1 MVSSAADVNMLF
13 THDADDVLFQHQNTL
28 NLLIIN
34 FNTAS
39 VTVFVDQNIN
49 KVLSGTFQHWLTIGD
64 LEDTKSL
71 FSVYQAAKKLS
82 NKFAINLILTGI
94 ENSND
99 IIFMAQN
106 VNGVSSK
113 HQHKTYLL
121 EAKNQ
126 SQINEPLAQN
136 NEQLAQNIEWFLKGN
151 YPLHDALVLA
161 IAAGKSNKPAHIVW
175 NDNIADYPFI
185 SEISEDSVNIN
196 SKGVN
201 FDDFVARHKNSTLV
215 ETKKYSFL
223 NTNKQIGIY
232 PVVDNLAHLETLL
245 EAGAKTIQLRIKTA
259 SSDPLLPNII
269 AEAVALGK
277 QYHAHLYINDHW
289 PLAITSGAYGIHLGQ
304 EDCMSADLRA
314 IADASIRLGI
324 SCHSFFEMLLAIQLS
339 PSYIAL
345 GHIFPTTTKSMPSA
359 PQGLLNLT
367 RYVTLIDDQIPTVA
381 IGGINYE
388 RINAV
393 KKANVSGIA
402 IVRAITE
409 ADCPKTAFH
418 QLNSVWQQDSGIKH
432 VNG

>member
-1 MVSSAADVNMLF
+1 MVSSAVDVNMLF
-13 THDADDVLFQHQNTL
+13 SHDAVDVLFQHQNTL
-28 NLLIIN
+28 NLLMIN
-34 FNTAS
+34 FNAAL
-39 VTVFVDQNIN
+39 VTVFVDQKMN
-49 KVLSGTFQHWLTIGD
+49 KVLSGTFKNLLTIGE
-64 LEDTKSL
+64 LEDKKSL

-106 VNGVSSK
+106 VAGVSTK

-126 SQINEPLAQN
+126 SQINE
-136 NEQLAQNIEWFLKGN
+136 QLAQNIERFLKDN

-185 SEISEDSVNIN
+185 SEIAEDSVNIN

-223 NTNKQIGIY
+223 NTNNQIGIY

-314 IADASIRLGI
+314 IADASIRLGV

-393 KKANVSGIA
+393 KNANVSGIA